1 MNFFRDVTRR
11 RRSSSASS
19 AGETSPTMSR
29 KPSTCDNRKQQFT
42 NKDTGQPNQSSYMS
56 IGGKQVAFSSIGATA
71 TLRRVFL
78 PRSRTT
84 GFHPSSHTEK
94 ISENDDKYKRE
105 RETHN
110 NISGEHSI
118 QNDLWNNSKDNSKKI
133 QPLFGKKL
141 QNKS

>member
-19 AGETSPTMSR
+19 AAGDDTSPTISK

-42 NKDTGQPNQSSYMS
+42 KKDTGQPNQSSYMS

-94 ISENDDKYKRE
+94 ISENDQFLKAK
-105 RETHN
+105 
-110 NISGEHSI
+110 
-118 QNDLWNNSKDNSKKI
+118 
-133 QPLFGKKL
+133 
-141 QNKS
+141 

>member
-19 AGETSPTMSR
+19 AGDTSPTISR
-29 KPSTCDNRKQQFT
+29 KPPTCDNRKQQFT

-78 PRSRTT
+78 PHLQPNPSLPLVNLTRNWKCSSSFVPCNKNSRNLTVPLY
-84 GFHPSSHTEK
+84 HVLP
-94 ISENDDKYKRE
+94 I
-105 RETHN
+105 TH
-110 NISGEHSI
+110 HA
-118 QNDLWNNSKDNSKKI
+118 
-133 QPLFGKKL
+133 P
-141 QNKS
+141 